1 MVEDIV
7 LWLVYQLIQYLNSL
21 KFTESDIKYLES
33 KNIFSEEFLNYI
45 SGRNTNLN
53 SLPVPNSRIEEYL
66 EFLCYNRG
74 AGGGGNNTNALTSVR
89 VSSDETRYE
98 FIDSSGLVRGT
109 INFMT
114 DQEVQN
120 IKNLFN

>member
-1 MVEDIV
+1 MAKDLANLPSYVG
-7 LWLVYQLIQYLNSL
+7 SR
-21 KFTESDIKYLES
+21 
-33 KNIFSEEFLNYI
+33 SERFLDFI
-45 SGRNTNLN
+45 AGRNTNLN

-74 AGGGGNNTNALTSVR
+74 AGGGGNNTNALTSVK

-98 FIDSSGLVRGT
+98 FLDSSGVVRGEMH
-109 INFMT
+109 FMT
-114 DQEVQN
+114 AQEVQN

>member
-1 MVEDIV
+1 MAKD
-7 LWLVYQLIQYLNSL
+7 LANLPVYVGSR
-21 KFTESDIKYLES
+21 
-33 KNIFSEEFLNYI
+33 SEEFLNYI
-45 SGRNTNLN
+45 VGRATDLN
-53 SLPVPNSRIEEYL
+53 SLPVPNSRVEEYL
-66 EFLCYNRG
+66 QYLCYNRG
-74 AGGGGNNTNALTSVR
+74 AGGGGNNTNALTSVK

-98 FIDSSGLVRGT
+98 FLDSSGVVRGT

>member
-1 MVEDIV
+1 MAKD
-7 LWLVYQLIQYLNSL
+7 LASL
-21 KFTESDIKYLES
+21 PSYVGS
-33 KNIFSEEFLNYI
+33 RSERFLDFI
-45 SGRNTNLN
+45 AGRSTNLN

-66 EFLCYNRG
+66 EFLCYNG
-74 AGGGGNNTNALTSVR
+74 IGSGGNNINALTSVR
-89 VSSDETRYE
+89 LSSDGNRYE
-98 FIDSSGLVRGT
+98 FLDSSGVVRGT

>member
-1 MVEDIV
+1 MAKD
-7 LWLVYQLIQYLNSL
+7 LASL
-21 KFTESDIKYLES
+21 PSFVGSR
-33 KNIFSEEFLNYI
+33 SEEFLNYI

>member
-1 MVEDIV
+1 MAKD
-7 LWLVYQLIQYLNSL
+7 LANLPVYVGSR
-21 KFTESDIKYLES
+21 
-33 KNIFSEEFLNYI
+33 SEEFLNYI
-45 SGRNTNLN
+45 VGRATDLN
-53 SLPVPNSRIEEYL
+53 SLPIPNSRIEEYL
-66 EFLCYNRG
+66 QYLCYNRG
-74 AGGGGNNTNALTSVR
+74 TGGGGNNTNALTSVK

-98 FIDSSGLVRGT
+98 FTDGSGVVRGT